1 MRITDLL
8 KPEAVRIGATAATRD
23 EAIDQLV
30 ALHVAVGNVTDA
42 AAYKEGVLAREAEF
56 STAVGDGIAIPH
68 AKVAAVAKAGL
79 AAMTVPGGVDWSA
92 PDDAPCDLVFM
103 IAAPE
108 GENNVHLE
116 MLAKL
121 SALLMHEDF
130 AAALRAAKT
139 PEEFLA
145 TIDAAEAD
153 RDEADAAREAAAAA
167 PAAAGSEWPE
177 VLAITAC
184 PTGIAHTY
192 MAAENLEKRAS
203 EMGVTLKAETQGSAG
218 AKNVLTADEIAHC
231 KGIVIAADKNVDLSR
246 FDGKPVYVT
255 NVSAGINDP
264 EKLINIVLD
273 GKAPI
278 HHNAGGATPAAA
290 ASEDESTWH
299 KIYKHLMNGVSHMLP
314 FVIGGGILT
323 AIAFLVD
330 QPGLGTSAYGSS
342 IPAAALFKTIGGEAF
357 GLMLPILAGY
367 IASSIADR
375 PGLAPGFVGGL
386 FAKAGYDFAYLG
398 TLDATT
404 LISGG
409 FIAALF
415 AGFAAGYITLGI
427 ERACD
432 KLPSSL
438 EGIKPM
444 LIYPVLGVLAIGVVM
459 LALNPVFALI
469 NTALNQFLAGL
480 GTSNIVILG
489 MVLGGMMSVDM
500 GGPFNKAAYVFGTA
514 ALDPSSGLG
523 TTGQVIMASVMV
535 GGMVPPL
542 VIALSTTFFK
552 NRWTKSDRNAGLV
565 NYIMGL
571 SFISEGAIPFAAA
584 DPGHVLPSC
593 IIGSAIAGGLS
604 AAFGCT
610 SPAPHGGAWVTAVI
624 GNPVM
629 WLLACVIGSV
639 VGCLILSLWKKP
651 VEE

>member
-1 MRITDLL
+1 MEGRAPI
-8 KPEAVRIGATAATRD
+8 
-23 EAIDQLV
+23 
-30 ALHVAVGNVTDA
+30 HHNVG
-42 AAYKEGVLAREAEF
+42 G
-56 STAVGDGIAIPH
+56 
-68 AKVAAVAKAGL
+68 
-79 AAMTVPGGVDWSA
+79 
-92 PDDAPCDLVFM
+92 
-103 IAAPE
+103 
-108 GENNVHLE
+108 
-116 MLAKL
+116 
-121 SALLMHEDF
+121 
-130 AAALRAAKT
+130 
-139 PEEFLA
+139 
-145 TIDAAEAD
+145 
-153 RDEADAAREAAAAA
+153 AAA
-167 PAAAGSEWPE
+167 PAATS
-177 VLAITAC
+177 
-184 PTGIAHTY
+184 
-192 MAAENLEKRAS
+192 
-203 EMGVTLKAETQGSAG
+203 
-218 AKNVLTADEIAHC
+218 
-231 KGIVIAADKNVDLSR
+231 
-246 FDGKPVYVT
+246 DG
-255 NVSAGINDP
+255 
-264 EKLINIVLD
+264 
-273 GKAPI
+273 
-278 HHNAGGATPAAA
+278 
-290 ASEDESTWH
+290 ESTWH

-404 LISGG
+404 LVSGG

-415 AGFAAGYITLGI
+415 AGFAAGYLTLGI

-444 LIYPVLGVLAIGVVM
+444 LIYPVLGTLAIGVVM
-459 LALNPVFALI
+459 LALNPVFAAI
-469 NTALNQFLAGL
+469 NTALNGFLAGL
-480 GTSNIVILG
+480 GTSNIVVLG
-489 MVLGGMMSVDM
+489 LVLGGMMSVDM

-542 VIALSTTFFK
+542 AIALSTTFFK
-552 NRWTKSDRNAGLV
+552 SRWTKQDRNAGLV

-610 SPAPHGGAWVTAVI
+610 NPAPHGGAWVTAVI
-624 GNPVM
+624 GNPAM
-629 WLLACVIGSV
+629 WLVACLVGSV
-639 VGCLILSLWKKP
+639 AGCLILSFWKKP
-651 VEE
+651 LDANESGLEK